1 MTPSVMSN
9 EEALENSCLVANNL
23 VSHPMEITPVTPTLT
38 SHEPMPM
45 RLCISVDFV
54 DHKKTF
60 VHMSY
65 RCLIYILNFEGIHL
79 IFSCVWV
86 FISENTGLICASFP
100 SFCVGRKSGK
110 ICRVVSGEADRPA
123 SWCSW
128 RSGMQRTQCYK

>member
-54 DHKKTF
+54 DHK
-60 VHMSY
+60 
-65 RCLIYILNFEGIHL
+65 NFCTYEL
-79 IFSCVWV
+79 SLFDVY
-86 FISENTGLICASFP
+86 FEF
-100 SFCVGRKSGK
+100 
-110 ICRVVSGEADRPA
+110 
-123 SWCSW
+123 
-128 RSGMQRTQCYK
+128 